1 MKPISVTAKKVKNGY
16 LIPDSPEL
24 EGLNGREII
33 VKIIA
38 EKSDPVPD
46 KNLKVKKIVKP
57 KKNPADDKS
66 WKELAAEAAVERYE
80 KKAKNQVPSKLTDEQ
95 IDEYKKKWGME
106 EINTIDDVIK
116 SLKEKKKRCL

>member
-1 MKPISVTAKKVKNGY
+1 MKTINVIAKKVKNGY

-24 EGLNGREII
+24 DFLQGSEII

-38 EKSDPVPD
+38 DKKDISSEKNF
-46 KNLKVKKIVKP
+46 KAEKTTAKR

-66 WKELAAEAAVERYE
+66 YKELAAEAAVERYE

-95 IDEYKKKWGME
+95 VKSFAKKYNVE
-106 EINTIDDVIK
+106 DIHTIDDILL
-116 SLKEKKKRCL
+116 SLKEKRR

>member
-1 MKPISVTAKKVKNGY
+1 MKPINVIAKKVKNGY

-24 EGLNGREII
+24 DVLHGSEII

-38 EKSDPVPD
+38 EKSDPAPGKISDSGKD
-46 KNLKVKKIVKP
+46 KTKT

-80 KKAKNQVPSKLTDEQ
+80 KKAKNQVPSKLTNEQ

-106 EINTIDDVIK
+106 NINTIDDVIR
-116 SLKEKKKRCL
+116 SLKEKKK

>member
-24 EGLNGREII
+24 EGLNGRDII

-38 EKSDPVPD
+38 EKSDPASD
-46 KNLKVKKIVKP
+46 KSLKVKKIVKL
-57 KKNPADDKS
+57 KKNPADDKT

-80 KKAKNQVPSKLTDEQ
+80 KKSKNQVPSKLTDEQ
-95 IDEYKKKWGME
+95 IKSFAKRYNVED
-106 EINTIDDVIK
+106 IHTIDDILLR
-116 SLKEKKKRCL
+116 LKGKRR

>member
-1 MKPISVTAKKVKNGY
+1 MKPISVIAKKVKNGY

-24 EGLNGREII
+24 EGIKSTEII
-33 VKIIA
+33 VKIISKKSNSA
-38 EKSDPVPD
+38 SEKII
-46 KNLKVKKIVKP
+46 KEKKSS

-95 IDEYKKKWGME
+95 VRAFAKKYNVE
-106 EINTIDDVIK
+106 DIYTIDDIL
-116 SLKEKKKRCL
+116 SRLKMKRR